1 MKKLPAP
8 LRSHPAA
15 RHSGAGRNPVKNDVQ
30 STQHKKVLCASH
42 VVLRLDSGLRRK
54 DGEAGTSNGR
64 RLWLMGLMCVFLG
77 LLHASSAA
85 AQTTPTLRVAYAGSM
100 GVVMDN
106 GAGPAFAKA
115 HHASYQGIG
124 QGSYALA
131 RLLAAHQL
139 QADVF
144 VTITPGPMQVL
155 KQAGLVS
162 SAVPVASTQMVVVYS
177 PHSRFAAE
185 FGAAVHG
192 SQPWYEVLAEPGLR
206 LGRTDPAVD
215 PQGANV
221 LLSLQL
227 AADYYHRADLLKTIA
242 GAPQNPAQIFS
253 EPSLMSRLEAGQI
266 DAAIG
271 YLSAA
276 QSHHLPT
283 VALPEEI
290 NLGNPELQ
298 KTWYDRASLT
308 LANGK
313 TLRVQPLVFYAGV
326 LANARQPA
334 LARAFVAFLQSSE
347 GQALFREHGYSPARG
362 NGL

>member
-1 MKKLPAP
+1 MT
-8 LRSHPAA
+8 LRIA
-15 RHSGAGRNPVKNDVQ
+15 HSALRGEGWGEGAGLVSNPIKATLRKPYLRKTGLSPFPIPGGERVCKR
-30 STQHKKVLCASH
+30 VLCA
-42 VVLRLDSGLRRK
+42 L
-54 DGEAGTSNGR
+54 
-64 RLWLMGLMCVFLG
+64 FLS
-77 LLHASSAA
+77 LISAA
-85 AQTTPTLRVAYAGSM
+85 ATAQTTPTLRIAYAGSM

-106 GAGPAFAKA
+106 AAGPTFAKA
-115 HHASYQGIG
+115 HHATYQGIG

-155 KQAGLVS
+155 KQAGLVRV
-162 SAVPVASTQMVVVYS
+162 AVPVASTQMVVIYS
-177 PHSRFAAE
+177 PHSRFANE
-185 FGAAVHG
+185 LAAA
-192 SQPWYEVLAEPGLR
+192 SQGKKKWYEVLRERGLR

-221 LLSLQL
+221 LLTLQL
-227 AADYYHRADLLKTIA
+227 AADYYHRPDLLKAIA
-242 GAPQNPAQIFS
+242 GASGNPAQIFT

-283 VALPEEI
+283 IALPGEI
-290 NLGNPELQ
+290 NLGDPDMQ
-298 KTWYDRASLT
+298 KPWYDRASIT
-308 LANGK
+308 LDNGK

-326 LANARQPA
+326 LGNAPQPA
-334 LARAFVAFLQSSE
+334 LARDFVGFLQSAQ
-347 GQALFREHGYSPARG
+347 GQALFREHGYSAPRG
-362 NGL
+362 NDL

>member
-1 MKKLPAP
+1 MKKFHFALF
-8 LRSHPAA
+8 A
-15 RHSGAGRNPVKNDVQ
+15 RPTADDGAG
-30 STQHKKVLCASH
+30 STRAW
-42 VVLRLDSGLRRK
+42 RRR
-54 DGEAGTSNGR
+54 SL
-64 RLWLMGLMCVFLG
+64 LWMWMLLSLLYALG
-77 LLHASSAA
+77 AM
-85 AQTTPTLRVAYAGSM
+85 AQATPTLRVAYAGSM

-106 GAGPAFAKA
+106 DAGPAFARSR
-115 HHASYQGIG
+115 HASYQGIG

-177 PHSRFAAE
+177 PHSRFAAD
-185 FGAAVHG
+185 FAAAARG
-192 SQPWYEVLAEPGLR
+192 DKKWYEVLAEPGLR

-276 QSHHLPT
+276 RSHHLPT
-283 VALPEEI
+283 VALPDEI
-290 NLGNPELQ
+290 NLGNPDLQ
-298 KTWYDRASLT
+298 KAWYERASLT
-308 LANGK
+308 LENGK
-313 TLRVQPLVFYAGV
+313 TLRVEPLVFYAAV
-326 LANARQPA
+326 LGNAQQPA
-334 LARAFVAFLQSSE
+334 LARDFVAFLRSKQ

>member
-1 MKKLPAP
+1 
-8 LRSHPAA
+8 
-15 RHSGAGRNPVKNDVQ
+15 
-30 STQHKKVLCASH
+30 
-42 VVLRLDSGLRRK
+42 
-54 DGEAGTSNGR
+54 
-64 RLWLMGLMCVFLG
+64 
-77 LLHASSAA
+77 
-85 AQTTPTLRVAYAGSM
+85 M

-106 GAGPAFAKA
+106 ATGPAFAKT
-115 HHASYQGIG
+115 HHATYQGIG

-162 SAVPVASTQMVVVYS
+162 SAVPVASTQMVVIYS
-177 PHSRFAAE
+177 PHSRFAAD
-185 FGAAVHG
+185 FVAASRG
-192 SQPWYEVLAEPGLR
+192 KKKWYDVLSEKGLR
-206 LGRTDPAVD
+206 LGRTDPAID

-221 LLSLQL
+221 LLTLQL
-227 AADYYHRADLLKTIA
+227 AADYYHQPDLLKTIA
-242 GAPQNPAQIFS
+242 GAPQNPSQIFT
-253 EPSLMSRLEAGQI
+253 EPSLLSRLEAGQI

-283 VALPEEI
+283 IALPDEI
-290 NLGNPELQ
+290 NLGNPDMQ
-298 KTWYDRASLT
+298 KPWYDRASVALD
-308 LANGK
+308 NGK

-326 LANARQPA
+326 LGNAQQPE
-334 LARAFVAFLQSSE
+334 LAREFVAFLQSAE
-347 GQALFREHGYSPARG
+347 GQAMFREHGYSAPRG

>member
-1 MKKLPAP
+1 MMHTHPSPRRTSGPSDFGVPSKHWAPAFAGMKKSCMHRLIA
-8 LRSHPAA
+8 LLLSL
-15 RHSGAGRNPVKNDVQ
+15 V
-30 STQHKKVLCASH
+30 CATA
-42 VVLRLDSGLRRK
+42 L
-54 DGEAGTSNGR
+54 
-64 RLWLMGLMCVFLG
+64 
-77 LLHASSAA
+77 
-85 AQTTPTLRVAYAGSM
+85 AQTNPTLRIAYAGSM

-106 GAGPAFAKA
+106 AAGPTFAKA
-115 HHASYQGIG
+115 HHTAYQGIG

-162 SAVPVASTQMVVVYS
+162 GAVPIASTQMVVIYS
-177 PHSRFAAE
+177 PHSRFASD
-185 FGAAVHG
+185 FAAASRG
-192 SQPWYEVLAEPGLR
+192 EKKWYDVLGEKGLR

-215 PQGANV
+215 PQGANA
-221 LLSLQL
+221 LLTLQL
-227 AADYYHRADLLKTIA
+227 AADYYHQPDLLKTIA
-242 GAPQNPAQIFS
+242 GATENPAQIFT

-283 VALPEEI
+283 IALPDEI
-290 NLGNPELQ
+290 NLGNPDMQ
-298 KTWYDRASLT
+298 KAWYDRASIT
-308 LANGK
+308 LDNGK

-326 LANARQPA
+326 LGNAQQPA
-334 LARAFVAFLQSSE
+334 LARDFVSFLQGAE
-347 GQALFREHGYSPARG
+347 GQALFREHGYSAPRG